1 MMIHK
6 EVDLNYVKSNYSGF
20 EDPEIIL
27 KWLLKN
33 DPELQLV
40 ESGMAGSIR
49 VNLVRNGKFLAP
61 ISKW

>member
-6 EVDLNYVKSNYSGF
+6 EVDLDYVKSNYNGF
-20 EDPEIIL
+20 EDPETIL

-33 DPELQLV
+33 DSELQLV
-40 ESGMAGSIR
+40 ESEIASSIK

-61 ISKW
+61 ISK

>member
-6 EVDLNYVKSNYSGF
+6 EVDLDYVKSNYGGF
-20 EDPEIIL
+20 EDPETIL
-27 KWLLKN
+27 KWLLRR
-33 DPELQLV
+33 DPELKLV

-49 VNLVRNGKFLAP
+49 VGLVRNGKFLAS

>member
-6 EVDLNYVKSNYSGF
+6 EVDLDYVKSNYGRF
-20 EDPEIIL
+20 EEPETIL

-33 DPELQLV
+33 DPELKLV

-49 VNLVRNGKFLAP
+49 VDLVRNGKFLAP